1 MTSLHYYNKI
11 NALLLRIAVD
21 IGCYDNYDVESHVH
35 VPVELE
41 SHLHIPIE
49 VLGFESCVH
58 TNCMLCLHKH
68 T

>member
-21 IGCYDNYDVESHVH
+21 IGCYDNPDVESHVH